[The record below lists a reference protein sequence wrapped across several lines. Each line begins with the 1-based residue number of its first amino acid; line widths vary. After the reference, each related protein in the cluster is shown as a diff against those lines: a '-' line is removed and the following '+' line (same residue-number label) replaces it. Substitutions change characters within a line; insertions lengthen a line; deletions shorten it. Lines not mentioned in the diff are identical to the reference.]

1 MKKILAA
8 VMMLAGAAAYAQVD
22 ASEVGP
28 KVRQGASDVGQ
39 EAKKA
44 EKSTEAKAKEV
55 GKSAGAATE
64 DQGTFK
70 EAQAFSIKGDV
81 KEGGRGEITLARK
94 GLPDAVLDIRGQTKV
109 YVDGK
114 RAEAKDI
121 KEGMKVNAKFQL
133 EGEESVAV
141 HVDAKSVKGMGGAGQ
156 AGMNDNDK
164 DDSVKQNAEDAW
176 TEGRKAPGQ
185 AKENTEQKSDE
196 LKNDMEK

>member
-28 KVRQGASDVGQ
+28 KARQGAEDVGQ
-39 EAKKA
+39 EAKK
-44 EKSTEAKAKEV
+44 V

-70 EAQAFSIKGDV
+70 EAQAFAIKGDV

-94 GLPDAVLDIRGQTKV
+94 GLPDAVLDIRDQTKV
-109 YVDGK
+109 TVDGK
-114 RAEAKDI
+114 KAEAKDI
-121 KEGMKVNAKFQL
+121 KEGMKVDAKFQL

-141 HVDAKSVKGMGGAGQ
+141 SVKAKSVKGMGGAGE
-156 AGMNDNDK
+156 AGMNDK
-164 DDSVKQNAEDAW
+164 DDSIKQNAEDAW

-185 AKENTEQKSDE
+185 AKEDAEQKSDE